1 MRLNGELPNSMRPAR
16 LGRSL
21 KELIKVIDFLE
32 ENAIGFQ
39 SLTENIDTTTSYGK
53 LFFHI
58 FGAFAQFER
67 DLISERTKAG
77 LAAARLRGHR
87 GGRKRKLTDDKAK
100 EAKQFLTDNPTIL
113 HE

>member
-1 MRLNGELPNSMRPAR
+1 MRPAR

-21 KELIKVIDFLE
+21 KDLIKVIDFLE

-39 SLTENIDTTTSYGK
+39 SLTENIDNTTSYGK